1 MSSRKPISVRQMRV
15 VICLTGAAAVI
26 NWITFAKSLDWW
38 QLLTAIL
45 LTLSAFIWTVRMRR
59 AAAT

>member
-1 MSSRKPISVRQMRV
+1 
-15 VICLTGAAAVI
+15 VI